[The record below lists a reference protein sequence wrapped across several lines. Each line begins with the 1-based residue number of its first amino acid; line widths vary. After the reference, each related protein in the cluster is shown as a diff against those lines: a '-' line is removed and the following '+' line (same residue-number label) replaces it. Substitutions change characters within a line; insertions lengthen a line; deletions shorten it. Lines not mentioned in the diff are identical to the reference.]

1 MAGLLRFDSP
11 FHRAWSAA
19 ADLVVI
25 NGLTL
30 VGCLPVVTAGSALV
44 ACHRVTMEMA
54 REEDVYTV
62 RSWWRSFRS
71 NLRGSLAWWL
81 PMLALIA
88 LAGVELVVL
97 GGRTGAE
104 PQGSASRLASGASG
118 LVLAGALALAGVGCW
133 LLPLV
138 AFFDNSAVKHM
149 GNAMRLAVGALGRT
163 VLCLVIVAAPVALVL
178 VLPGAVGPVA
188 WFMVIIGV
196 GFQAYLIALVQRG
209 VIDRLRRA
217 ASPAPSGS

>member
-1 MAGLLRFDSP
+1 MAGLLRIDSP

-30 VGCLPVVTAGSALV
+30 LGCLPVLTAGSALV
-44 ACHRVTMEMA
+44 ACHRVAMEMA
-54 REEDVYTV
+54 RDEDVYTV

-71 NLRGSLAWWL
+71 NLRGSLVWWL
-81 PMLALIA
+81 PALALNA
-88 LAGVELVVL
+88 LM
-97 GGRTGAE
+97 GAE
-104 PQGSASRLASGASG
+104 LLLFSHADGAAGARLSSGASG
-118 LVLAGALALAGVGCW
+118 LVLACSLILTGVGCW

-138 AFFDNSAVKHM
+138 AFFDNSAVRHM

-163 VLCLVIVAAPVALVL
+163 ALCLAIVAAPAALVL

-196 GFQAYLIALVQRG
+196 GFQAYLIAVVQRG
-209 VIDRLRRA
+209 IIDRLRRA
-217 ASPAPSGS
+217 ASAPDAV

>member
-30 VGCLPVVTAGSALV
+30 LGCLPVVTAGSALV

-62 RSWWRSFRS
+62 RSWWRSFRV

-81 PMLALIA
+81 PMLSLIV
-88 LAGVELVVL
+88 LAAVELVVL
-97 GGRTGAE
+97 GGRPGAA
-104 PQGSASRLASGASG
+104 PPGSASRLASGVSG
-118 LVLAGALALAGVGCW
+118 LVLAATLVLAGVAAW

-138 AFFDNSAVKHM
+138 AFFDNTASGHL
-149 GNAMRLAVGALGRT
+149 GNALRLAVGALGRT
-163 VLCLVIVAAPVALVL
+163 SLCLVITAAPIALPL
-178 VLPGAVGPVA
+178 ALPRTLPAVA

-217 ASPAPSGS
+217 AGTPDA